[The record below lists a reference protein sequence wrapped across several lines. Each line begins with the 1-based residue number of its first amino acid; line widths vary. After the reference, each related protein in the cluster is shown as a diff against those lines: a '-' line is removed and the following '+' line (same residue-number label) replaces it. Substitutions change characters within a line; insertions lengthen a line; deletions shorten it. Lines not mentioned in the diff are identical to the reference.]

1 MKTAVILSSCR
12 SRSTR
17 RWQSA
22 HSFPVATLNWL
33 PLCMVC
39 SAIPSRSFR
48 PHPLQRR
55 CRLRGKE
62 LRRRLPMFP
71 ANTNSVKLK
80 KIPFSGR
87 FQPQGEDFC
96 MDLPRRR
103 GKIIQPCPNWRW
115 EPPHLCGGR
124 SALEL
129 RERVS
134 PLITRFCSG
143 NAKTSLIPG

>member
-17 RWQSA
+17 PWHSA

-39 SAIPSRSFR
+39 SAIPSKSFR
-48 PHPLQRR
+48 PHPLQRWPR

-80 KIPFSGR
+80 KNSFLGKVSTS
-87 FQPQGEDFC
+87 
-96 MDLPRRR
+96 RRR
-103 GKIIQPCPNWRW
+103 F
-115 EPPHLCGGR
+115 LCGSTPWAKKLRAGEKRQTSFRINDAR
-124 SALEL
+124 SITCGSWRENTDGGF
-129 RERVS
+129 RERRI
-134 PLITRFCSG
+134 LRINNF
-143 NAKTSLIPG
+143 

>member
-1 MKTAVILSSCR
+1 
-12 SRSTR
+12 
-17 RWQSA
+17 
-22 HSFPVATLNWL
+22 
-33 PLCMVC
+33 
-39 SAIPSRSFR
+39 
-48 PHPLQRR
+48 
-55 CRLRGKE
+55 
-62 LRRRLPMFP
+62 MFP

-96 MDLPRRR
+96 VDLPRRR

-143 NAKTSLIPG
+143 NAKTSLIPGWENRRREPLRSLGPEDRPAKRTCPDLLWEPSSEELGIAGG